1 MAWSLAD
8 AGAAGVFS
16 TVTNCVNRTD
26 RTDGFLGPIIATAI
40 RNLTGSW
47 IPVYHVAAV
56 GLLLKLVLYRR
67 FVSIKP
73 ARVLFAEQTGLRS
86 W

>member
-1 MAWSLAD
+1 MAWSLTG

-16 TVTNCVNRTD
+16 AVTNCIN

-40 RNLTGSW
+40 RNLMGSW